1 MAPGR
6 KPGPAAGAPTGSRG
20 AGRGPTRTGQDCS
33 RTRSNLPEPARLPV
47 NFATFESAARL
58 EWERIPVAYK
68 AGVDGLVV
76 ERDAR
81 AHPDRP
87 DIYTLGE
94 CVTEAWPSDFGG
106 PDTVRS
112 WVVLYYGSFLRL
124 SRKDPGFDWQGE
136 LWETLTHEL
145 RHHLESLADD
155 EALVAI
161 DYAMDES
168 FKRRDGE
175 PFDAGYYRSGED
187 LGDGWFRVEDELYV
201 ERPIDLVGGEAR
213 FDLEDTTYRITVPP
227 RTENVAFLDVV
238 DGLPDDAP
246 PLTLVA
252 VRPAG
257 LRGVLRALMRRGTA
271 DVLQAEVRAEPVDS

>member
-1 MAPGR
+1 MG
-6 KPGPAAGAPTGSRG
+6 GT
-20 AGRGPTRTGQDCS
+20 
-33 RTRSNLPEPARLPV
+33 TRSGSDPVPPNRPATV
-47 NFATFESAARL
+47 NFRTFESAAQR
-58 EWERIPVAYK
+58 EWERIPDAYK
-68 AGVDGLVV
+68 AGVDGVVV

-87 DIYTLGE
+87 DVYTLGE

-106 PDTVRS
+106 PETVRS

-124 SRKDPGFDWQGE
+124 SREDADFDWHGE

-145 RHHLESLADD
+145 RHHLESLAAD
-155 EALVAI
+155 EALVGI
-161 DYAMDES
+161 DYAVDEA

-201 ERPIDLVGGEAR
+201 ERAIDLEGGEVR
-213 FDLEDTTYRITVPP
+213 FDFDDAAYRVTVPP
-227 RTENVAFLDVV
+227 RTGNVAFLDVV
-238 DGLPDDAP
+238 AGLPDEAP
-246 PLTLVA
+246 PVTLVA

-257 LRGVLRALMRRGTA
+257 WRGVLRALLHRGEANVFQA
-271 DVLQAEVRAEPVDS
+271 DVRAEPIAS